1 MALVDAVASVLVA
14 VTAIVPLAFAAVHPV
29 LVAAMLQL
37 VAEETWVHV
46 VPAV

>member
-1 MALVDAVASVLVA
+1 MALVDAVASALVA
-14 VTAIVPLAFAAVHPV
+14 LTAIVLLAFAAVQLAH
-29 LVAAMLQL
+29 VAAMLQL